1 MDYEQRSVLGDP
13 GPPMTADARMFLVLL
28 WPVTTISSTSWL
40 VDTQQ
45 PRLWPLQDTESRL
58 MQ

>member
-1 MDYEQRSVLGDP
+1 
-13 GPPMTADARMFLVLL
+13 MTADAGMFLVLL
-28 WPVTTISSTSWL
+28 WPVTTISSTSWP
-40 VDTQQ
+40 VNTQQ

>member
-1 MDYEQRSVLGDP
+1 
-13 GPPMTADARMFLVLL
+13 MTADAGMFLVLL
-28 WPVTTISSTSWL
+28 WPVTTISWL
-40 VDTQQ
+40 VNTQQ

>member
-1 MDYEQRSVLGDP
+1 
-13 GPPMTADARMFLVLL
+13 MTADARMFLVLL